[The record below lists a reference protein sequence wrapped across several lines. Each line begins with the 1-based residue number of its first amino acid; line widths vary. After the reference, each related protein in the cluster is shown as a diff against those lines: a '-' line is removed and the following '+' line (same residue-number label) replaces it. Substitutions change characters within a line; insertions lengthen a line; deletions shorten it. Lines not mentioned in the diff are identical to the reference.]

1 VPAFTDSVVPPGAMS
16 SHPQPTLVVDELTL
30 RPWLPEDAAAL
41 VAAYGDP
48 GVQRW
53 HIRSVTEVE
62 APQWISD
69 AQESWTAE
77 TAANWAVIREGT
89 LVGRMKLQTSIFFG
103 LGLAAYWVV
112 PVARGLGVAPRALG
126 EMTAWGFA
134 LGLHRIELEH
144 SVANDASC
152 RVALKA
158 GYALE
163 STKRSQALHAD
174 GWHDIHLH
182 VRIATD

>member
-1 VPAFTDSVVPPGAMS
+1 
-16 SHPQPTLVVDELTL
+16 
-30 RPWLPEDAAAL
+30 
-41 VAAYGDP
+41 
-48 GVQRW
+48 
-53 HIRSVTEVE
+53 
-62 APQWISD
+62 
-69 AQESWTAE
+69 
-77 TAANWAVIREGT
+77 
-89 LVGRMKLQTSIFFG
+89 
-103 LGLAAYWVV
+103 
-112 PVARGLGVAPRALG
+112 
-126 EMTAWGFA
+126 MTAWGFA